1 MSETTLTKAT
11 LYAALLVIGAASGAM
26 AHSNEA
32 RQFEQ
37 ADQIEEGR
45 RDGSIT
51 WREGQ
56 VLRKDQREIAHVK
69 EVMEADG
76 KLTRDEKHVLYKL
89 QDAAQDHI
97 DDEAND
103 TWHRAWWLPRIAR

>member
-1 MSETTLTKAT
+1 MSKTALTTTTLV
-11 LYAALLVIGAASGAM
+11 AALIALGSTGGAL

-51 WREGQ
+51 WLEGRA
-56 VLRKDQREIAHVK
+56 LRKDQREIAHVK

-76 KLTRDEKHVLYKL
+76 KLSRDEKHVLYKM
-89 QDAAQDHI
+89 QDTAQDHI
-97 DDEAND
+97 DEEATD
-103 TWHRAWWLPRIAR
+103 SWHRAWWLPRFGR